1 MDRHSSSLLTYYIDR
16 WKEETAKTMQANT
29 DRFQAERTLAAARA
43 KAQSDV
49 TRHQNDVKRNA
60 VEYVAK
66 LTQALASHGLTVSG
80 RKRLETELKGVNDVI
95 ASFQPLTAQARSD
108 QPGQPARSGEPA
120 APARPVGTGLTRQA
134 RVAAGEVKV
143 QGPHLESRNGQ
154 PHNYIV
160 RLTVPGQK
168 PVSTTFSFSKYGGQ
182 TAALQAAEEK
192 ARDLRT
198 EQESVKTRS

>member
-1 MDRHSSSLLTYYIDR
+1 
-16 WKEETAKTMQANT
+16 MQANT
-29 DRFQAERTLAAARA
+29 DRIKAERALAAARA
-43 KAQSDV
+43 KAKSDV
-49 TRHQNDVKRNA
+49 TRQQQFVKRQA
-60 VEYVAK
+60 VEYVAE

-95 ASFQPLTAQARSD
+95 ASFQPLSARARSD

-120 APARPVGTGLTRQA
+120 APARPVRTGLTRQA

-143 QGPHLESRNGQ
+143 HGPHLETRSGH

-168 PVSTTFSFSKYGGQ
+168 PVSTTFSFSKYGSQ